1 MRKTV
6 GFGKTAQRGTWRV
19 SDATGSFRQSPA
31 YKRVHGYTVME
42 LMTVLALTGIILAMA
57 IPNIPRGTYDLWG
70 TQTLF
75 LGDIRAAR
83 TLSLT
88 KGDHFRL
95 LVTGVDSY
103 EVRRMQLL
111 GGIWIDRVQPPITA
125 RTLPTHISFAA
136 GVTNSY
142 EFNTRGLLVNSNAVQ
157 DILLTDSQSGRYRG
171 VTVWPS
177 GQVAPDNDA
186 APAGP

>member
-1 MRKTV
+1 MV
-6 GFGKTAQRGTWRV
+6 GFLATRQWGTWRV
-19 SDATGSFRQSPA
+19 SDARASSRRFPT
-31 YKRVHGYTVME
+31 YKCVRGYTIME
-42 LMTVLALTGIILAMA
+42 LMTVVGLTGIILAMA

-83 TLSLT
+83 TLALT

-95 LVTGVDSY
+95 VVTAAGTYD
-103 EVRRMQLL
+103 VRRMQLL
-111 GGIWIDRVQPPITA
+111 GAIWIDRVQPPLTS
-125 RTLPTHISFAA
+125 RTLPAHVTFAA
-136 GVTNSY
+136 GVNNSY
-142 EFNTRGLLVNSNAVQ
+142 EFNTRGLLVNPNAVQ
-157 DILLTDSQSGRYRG
+157 SVLLTDSRSGHYRG

-186 APAGP
+186 GPSGS